1 VVRTL
6 YHNGRIYPN
15 ATGSGSALMTDDAGI
30 TWLGDEPPGRADR
43 SVDLDGALVAPAFV
57 DAHVHATAAGLSLTG
72 LDLSRTTSL
81 REALDRVEQHSR
93 AGRGRPVL
101 GHGWDDTG
109 WPEHRP
115 PTRAELD
122 RAAYGG
128 AVYLARVDS
137 HSATVSSALLA
148 ATSSVEFLSGF
159 RSDGWLTGD
168 AHHAVRQVAFGGL
181 GVTQVRDAQRAALRH
196 AASLGIACM
205 HEMAGPYVSGA
216 DDLAGLLALAATEPG
231 PDVIG
236 YWGELFGIDTARE
249 LGAAGAA
256 GDLFCDGSL
265 GSHTAALSSPY
276 ADAPGTTGE
285 LNIGV
290 EEITE
295 HVRRCTEA
303 GLQAGFHAIGDAAV
317 ETILD
322 AVERLGPRAGVGH
335 RIEHAEMVRSPERL
349 AAVGL
354 SASMQPGFDAAWGG
368 ADGMY
373 ADRLGAERAVGLNRF
388 ADLAAAGVPLAFG
401 SDAPV
406 TPINPWAAVR
416 AAAYP
421 HVPAAAISPRAAFA
435 AHTQG
440 GWRAA
445 RRDDGGVLRPGA
457 SATFAVWQAAE
468 YGDDRLPDLS
478 PGAALPTCLRTV
490 VRGETVF
497 AV

>member
-335 RIEHAEMVRSPERL
+335 RIEHAEMVRFPERL

-468 YGDDRLPDLS
+468 YGDDGLPDLS